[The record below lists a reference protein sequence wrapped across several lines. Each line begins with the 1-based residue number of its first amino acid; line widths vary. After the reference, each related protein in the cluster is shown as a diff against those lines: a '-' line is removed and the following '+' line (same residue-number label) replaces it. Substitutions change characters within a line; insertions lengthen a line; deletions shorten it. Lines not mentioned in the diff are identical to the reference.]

1 MNEEKIVQLVKDLM
15 RYDNKDGYKLS
26 YQEAEKKLESSVN
39 NLSECEEDC
48 LEYVHPLLTHEET
61 WSSVFALRVLG
72 KIKSAKSVSHLIK
85 FIKDNENGYYGDYCE
100 EAMFALNN
108 IGCPAI
114 APLIKEI
121 KEKLDKKEFFTYL
134 IGSLT
139 GIKDE
144 KVYSFM
150 VDIVRDYIKNEEK
163 YDEWFCIDQFTH
175 DFNKQGKK
183 EVLPLLKEILSLDR
197 LSNRERIEVEDTAK
211 IIEDPT
217 GWEKECE
224 ENSQK
229 LKPLFEKFM
238 KEEKEN
244 NKLSKKEQEKIQE
257 AMSTPDDDFEIQ
269 FKCHNCNKK
278 QNVKPG
284 LVWDYGTGKNFSFDN
299 EIMCKFCFSNNIKLT
314 RDGEME
320 IMWKAMRVY
329 SGDDNGIMYAGDTI
343 IVENKKVGFKKS
355 YPYILKRI
363 KEEPNNGELYLR
375 AGNVA
380 EKTNR
385 YDEAI
390 KYYEKSLELSSKLI
404 ASYMNLVEIYEYR
417 YNYYKIKDAKQNA
430 IFFLEKMMK
439 LFMTQDFNTVTIRN
453 KNGIVQFIGEK
464 SESLGINFPGL
475 IKVPNHPYK
484 KEKVG
489 RNEPCLCGSGKKYKK
504 CCLNKDEDSY

>member
-1 MNEEKIVQLVKDLM
+1 
-15 RYDNKDGYKLS
+15 
-26 YQEAEKKLESSVN
+26 
-39 NLSECEEDC
+39 
-48 LEYVHPLLTHEET
+48 
-61 WSSVFALRVLG
+61 
-72 KIKSAKSVSHLIK
+72 
-85 FIKDNENGYYGDYCE
+85 
-100 EAMFALNN
+100 
-108 IGCPAI
+108 
-114 APLIKEI
+114 
-121 KEKLDKKEFFTYL
+121 
-134 IGSLT
+134 
-139 GIKDE
+139 
-144 KVYSFM
+144 
-150 VDIVRDYIKNEEK
+150 
-163 YDEWFCIDQFTH
+163 
-175 DFNKQGKK
+175 
-183 EVLPLLKEILSLDR
+183 
-197 LSNRERIEVEDTAK
+197 
-211 IIEDPT
+211 
-217 GWEKECE
+217 
-224 ENSQK
+224 
-229 LKPLFEKFM
+229 
-238 KEEKEN
+238 
-244 NKLSKKEQEKIQE
+244 
-257 AMSTPDDDFEIQ
+257 
-269 FKCHNCNKK
+269 
-278 QNVKPG
+278 
-284 LVWDYGTGKNFSFDN
+284 
-299 EIMCKFCFSNNIKLT
+299 
-314 RDGEME
+314 
-320 IMWKAMRVY
+320 
-329 SGDDNGIMYAGDTI
+329 
-343 IVENKKVGFKKS
+343 VGFKKS